1 MIILDIFKY
10 FAAFVPKDALRRTFR
25 APDGK
30 QYRALMDEVLSSGAD
45 RVQDG
50 ITDFIFGTDTDKL
63 ATVITSVTGIYLF
76 VEYDRV
82 SSTIDATS
90 DRKDDRFH
98 VAVTVACPVPDA
110 ADLVGAAITQ
120 DRCLEIL
127 SSIRRVMR
135 NDDDLKRGIAWM
147 DYPATL
153 TVFSSKALAASQ
165 GWSMEFDIY
174 GIDIV

>member
-10 FAAFVPKDALRRTFR
+10 FASFVPKDALRRTFR

-45 RVQDG
+45 WVQDG
-50 ITDFIFGTDTDKL
+50 ITDFIFGTDADKL

-82 SSTIDATS
+82 SSTIDAAT

-98 VAVTVACPVPDA
+98 VAAVDIPLCFFPCHNLHYIYTVYVKLHTPS
-110 ADLVGAAITQ
+110 L
-120 DRCLEIL
+120 
-127 SSIRRVMR
+127 
-135 NDDDLKRGIAWM
+135 
-147 DYPATL
+147 
-153 TVFSSKALAASQ
+153 
-165 GWSMEFDIY
+165 
-174 GIDIV
+174 

>member
-10 FAAFVPKDALRRTFR
+10 FASFVPKDALRRTFR

-45 RVQDG
+45 RAQDG
-50 ITDFIFGTDTDKL
+50 ITDFIFGTDADKL

-98 VAVTVACPVPDA
+98 VAVTVACPVPDV